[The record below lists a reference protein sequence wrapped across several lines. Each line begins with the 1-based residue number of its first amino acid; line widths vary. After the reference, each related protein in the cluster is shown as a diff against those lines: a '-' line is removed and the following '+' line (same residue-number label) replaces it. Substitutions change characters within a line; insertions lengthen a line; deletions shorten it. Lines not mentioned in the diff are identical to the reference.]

1 MEHNN
6 SYKSYKSSADFQE
19 TSRPHTIKTP
29 YYGSTAATVD
39 GSFAAEMEYA
49 AAKEEKAN
57 TRAKRI
63 LELEARVDGQTV
75 LIKAT
80 KYAASALTARGHNKD
95 LK

>member
-1 MEHNN
+1 MEHN
-6 SYKSYKSSADFQE
+6 KSYKSSAAFRE

-29 YYGSTAATVD
+29 YYGSTATTAD

-57 TRAKRI
+57 AQAKRI
-63 LELEARVDGQTV
+63 LELEASVDGQTV
-75 LIKAT
+75 LTKAAEI
-80 KYAASALTARGHNKD
+80 AASALTAGGHNKD